1 MCFSF
6 SLCKRFDIMSIQEVF
21 SIMNTLFVAILLGFW
36 SGFSMLMNLS
46 GIGIR
51 TPLLSGVVAGLVVGD
66 VGTGF
71 DIGATCLLMSIGFYT
86 YGGATIPDYVTGAI
100 FGTVVA
106 SQTGSYDA
114 GLTVA
119 VALSLL
125 MTQLDILGRA
135 STTVF
140 QHLADKALAQNSIK
154 KFEMW
159 TLAGTLPWILS
170 RAIPVF
176 VGILMIKS
184 VTGMADF
191 ATSIKW
197 VSDGLA
203 VVGRALPAVGF
214 ALLLSYMD
222 LKKYWPFMVV
232 GFVLFAYMHVGTIG
246 LALIGAAAGALYTTV
261 GGANNG

>member
-1 MCFSF
+1 
-6 SLCKRFDIMSIQEVF
+6 
-21 SIMNTLFVAILLGFW
+21 MNTFLVAILLGFW
-36 SGFSMLMNLS
+36 SGFAMVMNLS

-51 TPLLSGVVAGLVVGD
+51 TPLLCGVVAGIVIGD
-66 VGTGF
+66 VDLGF
-71 DIGATCLLMSIGFYT
+71 KIGSTCLLMSIGFYT

-106 SQTGSYDA
+106 KETGSYDA

-125 MTQLDILGRA
+125 MTQMDILGRA

-140 QHLADKALAQNSIK
+140 QHLADAALAKNSIS

-159 TLAGTLPWILS
+159 TIAGTLPWILS
-170 RAIPVF
+170 RAVPVF
-176 VGILMIKS
+176 VGLLMIDS
-184 VTGMADF
+184 VTDIANF

-222 LKKYWPFMVV
+222 LKKFWPFMVV
-232 GFVLFAYMHVGTIG
+232 GFVLFAYVGVGTIG

-261 GGANNG
+261 GGAHNG